1 MNEVQRRIWIPLM
14 TCVENERLKRRHM
27 AIPAACQIAKSLK
40 ESKRRKMFLL
50 LYAGGSL
57 GLKRTRTV
65 VGFVRGMSAERDEI
79 CHIRA
84 TDMLAYTRLG
94 LNQQRCIMTRP
105 GSSDR

>member
-1 MNEVQRRIWIPLM
+1 MSKGGAKKERRVSKCL
-14 TCVENERLKRRHM
+14 ESERVK
-27 AIPAACQIAKSLK
+27 PSK
-40 ESKRRKMFLL
+40 EITFLL
-50 LYAGGSL
+50 LYAGGNL
-57 GLKRTRTV
+57 ELKRTRTV